1 LTPSKIGKILVW
13 GWHSEL
19 GVDPFPNPS
28 GNSHPGGESSG
39 IVAGV
44 TSVFTIGQKGRNI
57 RWPQMPPL
65 YSVKFEQTDRQMD
78 TEPMF

>member
-1 LTPSKIGKILVW
+1 MTHQQNGKILVGVGTVNW
-13 GWHSEL
+13 

-44 TSVFTIGQKGRNI
+44 TSVSTIRQKGRNI

-65 YSVKFEQTDRQMD
+65 YSLKFGQTD
-78 TEPMF
+78 